1 MSAEFVCGATVWQ
14 TPGAASQ
21 SNCFNKEMYR
31 LNFMRKSVV
40 RFRQMTY
47 IGKCWKT
54 PVLSVFLARIV
65 LKDQIYSMNVRKNN
79 QLGKHGFE

>member
-1 MSAEFVCGATVWQ
+1 MGMSAEFVCGTTVLQ

-47 IGKCWKT
+47 IDKCWKT
-54 PVLSVFLARIV
+54 PVLSGFFWRGRGGGCRLT
-65 LKDQIYSMNVRKNN
+65 SKNKMFYN
-79 QLGKHGFE
+79 TWRV